1 MILKGF
7 WNFFIEY
14 SNDMSDIYKNR
25 EEHNPRKERGI
36 LIVFDDMIA
45 DMLSNKNCN
54 LKLNLKFLLLLL
66 CNLIL
71 LY

>member
-1 MILKGF
+1 
-7 WNFFIEY
+7 
-14 SNDMSDIYKNR
+14 MSDIYKNR
-25 EEHNPRKERGI
+25 EEHSPRKERGI